1 MISYSLAWFI
11 NLIINAIM
19 LLLIAHVILSYFMN
33 PFHPVRQTIDR
44 IINPLLNPIRQVV
57 PPMGGLD
64 FSPIV
69 LWLILRLTGNILIQI
84 LNNLSL

>member
-1 MISYSLAWFI
+1 MITYYLAWFI

-19 LLLIAHVILSYFMN
+19 LLLIAHVILSYFMD
-33 PFHPVRQTIDR
+33 PFHPVRQTIDK
-44 IINPLLNPIRQVV
+44 IINPLLAPIKQVV

-69 LWLILRLTGNILIQI
+69 LWLVLRLTGNLLIQV